1 MRDLEQP
8 PFSIDVARDA
18 GRTVLSLR
26 GELDIATVGEL
37 ETAISEGLAGGEQL
51 VVDLRELEF
60 MDSTGVR
67 ALVSGHAAA
76 QEGDGS
82 LVIVRARTGTEV
94 DRVIDISGIAGALG
108 MVDEP
113 PGA

>member
-8 PFSIDVARDA
+8 PFSIDVARDD

-37 ETAISEGLAGGEQL
+37 EKAIGDGLAGGERL
-51 VVDLRELEF
+51 VVDLRGLEF

-67 ALVSGHAAA
+67 ALVAGHAAA
-76 QEGDGS
+76 RDGDGS
-82 LVIVRARTGTEV
+82 LVIVGARPGTEV
-94 DRVIDISGIAGALG
+94 ARVIEISGIASALG